1 MSGLATSGV
10 FNNFPVFPKL
20 VTDETLKR
28 ARVEDGSGFS
38 IKVSPL
44 DPIPSTDITDLK
56 NNVADIKNMNTAIV
70 GNLGETDSQPW
81 DLLTPTASLI
91 PIEKKTA
98 INTETIKTVIG
109 TNQDT
114 ASTASIYGVLKSID
128 EKTTTADLTPVTSAL
143 GATTDQS
150 TDATVIGLLK
160 SISSKLQ

>member
-28 ARVEDGSGFS
+28 ARVEDGNGVS

-56 NNVADIKNMNTAIV
+56 NNVADIKNLNTGID
-70 GNLGETDSQPW
+70 GKLGYTDDQPW
-81 DLLTPTASLI
+81 DLTAPSASLI
-91 PIEKKTA
+91 PIEKKNA
-98 INTETIKTVIG
+98 LNTDTIKTVIG

-114 ASTASIYGVLKSID
+114 SSSASIYGVLKSID
-128 EKTTTADLTPVTSAL
+128 GKTATTDLTPVTSAL